1 MRIKW
6 IIMLVL
12 ISTAA
17 LFAQEEEKKDALQL
31 YRDKAYAESVE
42 VCLAELSEYGPDETT
57 RIMDAYTVLCWSL
70 MGMKD
75 YNRVIQYGK
84 EALTHYRY
92 DNRIIFSLGEAYYY
106 KGSLITALE
115 YFQQYTLLNPTGG
128 GIRTAYYFM
137 GEIFLR
143 LEEYAHADI
152 AFSTALYHSPNVAQ
166 WWVRLGYARE
176 QIEDFDNAKVAY
188 QKALE
193 LQPGQ
198 ADATAGLERVER
210 NR

>member
-6 IIMLVL
+6 IVL
-12 ISTAA
+12 LLA
-17 LFAQEEEKKDALQL
+17 LSSLGIFAQEEKKDALQL
-31 YRDKAYAESVE
+31 YRDKQFAESVE
-42 VCLAELSEYGPDETT
+42 VCLEELAQYAPEQTT

-75 YNRVIQYGK
+75 YDRVIRYGK

-92 DNRIIFSLGEAYYY
+92 DNRVIFSLGEAYYY
-106 KGSLITALE
+106 KGSLSTALE

-137 GEIFLR
+137 GEIYLR

-152 AFSTALYHSPNVAQ
+152 AFSTALYHSPNVAK

-176 QIEDFDNAKVAY
+176 QIEDFDNAKIAY

-193 LQPGQ
+193 LQPGL